1 LTTAYQTIGN
11 TIRQLA
17 ALDPSRIALIAA
29 DRPPI
34 TFKDMAGAI
43 NRIGGKLSS
52 AGHDSSS
59 RIAVVLPHGL
69 DAAVLNVAIASHCT
83 NVPLNPGLTA
93 SELAAELERFQV
105 DALVIPAGA
114 KLPDSS
120 ERLNPPLTVF
130 RAATDA
136 CASSLVCEVVGRGQT
151 REYAKPSCNSVALML
166 RSSGTTGVPKTVPLT
181 HGNLIAL
188 AERMRSWFEISPE
201 DRCGCLL
208 PTYYAQGCKT
218 ALLAPLL
225 IGAGVAIPQ
234 VSRCD
239 ELARWVT
246 ELSPTWFSA
255 SPTLLRAILEKLERQ
270 GVEPLPHRLRFILSS
285 ASYLPEPI
293 RVGIEKKL
301 GVPVLEH
308 YGLSEAGIMAANPV
322 PPAKRKPGSVGR
334 IVHDEVAIRGSAA
347 ELLEP
352 GVVGEIVVRGP
363 TLTPA
368 AHLVDGWMLTGD
380 LGVIDE
386 EGFLSVV
393 GRTSETINR
402 GGEKVLPYEV
412 EKALLLHPAVKE
424 AAVCPVSHP
433 RLGQNVAAAV
443 VLADDASVTPL
454 ELKEFVSQRIARFK
468 VPQQI
473 LIVTALPK
481 NANGKLAR
489 PRLRQL
495 VETSPSKPAA
505 ARAPLELQIAD
516 IWKNLIGRPSIGV
529 NEDFFEAGG
538 DSLLEAE
545 MLLELEKLV
554 GRQVVP
560 AVTTNSL
567 TIRQLAHAVAQDV
580 PPAPGPV
587 TAAKLGDWTP
597 LFFCHGDYNTGGLY
611 AVRLAGHFPS
621 KQPVFLVHPPR
632 NFDAST
638 TFEDMAAACLPQ
650 LLALQPRG
658 AFRLAGH
665 CNGGLL
671 AWELARRLIE
681 AGRAVEVVVLIE
693 TFSINARPL
702 VRAIASAAERIGW
715 LGGAR
720 GSKRLKAAI
729 LQLIWAA
736 ARGLR
741 SPMLRQRRARSNR
754 ESVTTWDRADRSM
767 LRVMSGY
774 IPKRLESAVVC
785 LLCETSMGAVR
796 FLPQAWAGLGRD
808 LNVAQLAGEHLTCIT
823 THAAALAAVMTPYL
837 KTTSQ
842 PETLAEALNLERQP
856 KSVAR

>member
-1 LTTAYQTIGN
+1 LTAAYQTIGD
-11 TIRQLA
+11 TIRQFA
-17 ALDPSRIALIAA
+17 VLDPSRIALIGAA
-29 DRPPI
+29 RTPI
-34 TFKDMAGAI
+34 TFNDLAGAI
-43 NRIGGKLSS
+43 SRIGGKLSS

-69 DAAVLNVAIASHCT
+69 DAAVLNVAVAAHCT

-93 SELAAELERFQV
+93 SELSAELARFQV

-114 KLPDSS
+114 PLPDWS
-120 ERLNPPLTVF
+120 ERRNSPLTVF
-130 RAATDA
+130 RATTGA
-136 CASSLVCEVVGRGQT
+136 CACSLVCEVVGPGQT
-151 REYAKPSCNSVALML
+151 RESAKPSCNSVALML
-166 RSSGTTGVPKTVPLT
+166 RSSGTTGVPRTVPLT

-188 AERMRSWFEISPE
+188 AERMRSWFAISRE
-201 DRCGCLL
+201 DRCGCVL

-225 IGAGVAIPQ
+225 VGAGVAIPQ

-239 ELARWVT
+239 ELARWVP

-270 GVEPLPHRLRFILSS
+270 GGEPLPHRLRFVLSS

-334 IVHDEVAIRGSAA
+334 IVPDEVAIRGRGA
-347 ELLEP
+347 ELLQP

-368 AHLVDGWMLTGD
+368 AHLADGWMLTGD
-380 LGVIDE
+380 LGAIDE

-402 GGEKVLPYEV
+402 GGEKILPYEV

-443 VLADDASVTPL
+443 VLADNASVTPV
-454 ELKEFVSQRIARFK
+454 ELKEFVGQRIARFK
-468 VPQQI
+468 VPQRI
-473 LIVTALPK
+473 LVLTALPK

-489 PRLRQL
+489 ARLRQL
-495 VETSPSKPAA
+495 IETSSSEPAA
-505 ARAPLELQIAD
+505 PRAPLELQIAD
-516 IWKNLIGRPSIGV
+516 IWKNLIGRSSIGV

-545 MLLELEKLV
+545 MLLEVEKLV
-554 GRQVVP
+554 GKRVIP
-560 AVTTNSL
+560 AVSTNSF
-567 TIRQLAHAVAQDV
+567 TIRQLAHAVAQDIQSD
-580 PPAPGPV
+580 PGPV
-587 TAAKLGDWTP
+587 TAARVGDWTP

-611 AVRLAGHFPS
+611 AVRLASHFPS
-621 KQPVFLVHPPR
+621 EQPVFLVHPSLD
-632 NFDAST
+632 FDAST
-638 TFEDMAAACLPQ
+638 TIEGMAAACLPQ
-650 LLALQPRG
+650 LLALQPSG

-671 AWELARRLIE
+671 AWELARRLID
-681 AGRAVEVVVLIE
+681 AGRAVELVVLIE
-693 TFSINARPL
+693 TFSVNARPL
-702 VRAIASAAERIGW
+702 VRAVASAAERIGL

-720 GSKRLKAAI
+720 GSDRLRAAI
-729 LQLIWAA
+729 LQAIWTA

-741 SPMLRQRRARSNR
+741 SPMLRRTRGLSNHHQPL
-754 ESVTTWDRADRSM
+754 TAWDRADRSM
-767 LRVMSGY
+767 LRVMARY
-774 IPKRLESAVVC
+774 VPQRLETDVIC
-785 LLCETSMGAVR
+785 LLCDTSIRAAR
-796 FLPQAWAGLGRD
+796 FRPRPWAGLARD
-808 LNVAQLAGEHLTCIT
+808 FDVAQLAGEHLTCIT
-823 THAAALAAVMTPYL
+823 THAATLAAVMTPYL
-837 KTTSQ
+837 KTASQ
-842 PETLAEALNLERQP
+842 RTVFAEGLNLEP
-856 KSVAR
+856 